1 MRIAFALGLVV
12 TGALVMTMAC
22 SSAGGSSSSRRD
34 GGSKKDMTGGDMS
47 EEDPP
52 DLSGTPQDFS
62 TNNGSLV
69 ITSFT
74 ASPSTSTSESPIT
87 FNAVVETASGDEVVS
102 IAITDTNQTVTY
114 GTMSSTGFAGSYSK
128 SLSWAQISAAQDLTF
143 TGGASRTFKVVV
155 VTANDETAQKTTTVA
170 FSCDGL
176 AGCSGQCVDTAG
188 SDNSNCGGC
197 GIPCSGTCSFGAC
210 GTGGT
215 PMLGACVAVSSAT
228 TRTCSDVCSDQ
239 AKSCV
244 TGGCS
249 GTTFSYFF
257 NATCGTQQGTSS
269 ASCTTTFSA
278 VGLSIIDSDTVKC
291 CCQ

>member
-12 TGALVMTMAC
+12 AGAVGMTAC

-34 GGSKKDMTGGDMS
+34 GGVKKDMSQGGDMAGD
-47 EEDPP
+47 EDPP
-52 DLSGTPQDFS
+52 DLSGTSPDFS
-62 TNNGSLV
+62 TPGSLV
-69 ITSFT
+69 ITSFS
-74 ASPSTSTSESPIT
+74 ASPSTSTSEAPIT
-87 FNAVVETASGDEVVS
+87 FSAVVETASGDEVVS

-128 SLSWAQISAAQDLTF
+128 TLTWAQISAAQDLTF

-176 AGCSGQCVDTAG
+176 SGCSGQCVDTAG
-188 SDNSNCGGC
+188 SDTNNCGGC
-197 GIPCSGTCSFGAC
+197 GVFCSGTCSFGEC

-215 PMLGACVAVSSAT
+215 PTLSECASVSSAS
-228 TRTCSDVCSDQ
+228 TRSCTDVCADQ
-239 AKSCV
+239 VKTCV

-249 GTTFSYFF
+249 GSTFAYYF
-257 NATCGTQQGTSS
+257 NTSCGTQQGTSS
-269 ASCTTTFSA
+269 ASCSTKFGSA
-278 VGLSIIDSDTVKC
+278 GLSIIDSDTVKC

>member
-1 MRIAFALGLVV
+1 
-12 TGALVMTMAC
+12 
-22 SSAGGSSSSRRD
+22 
-34 GGSKKDMTGGDMS
+34 MS
-47 EEDPP
+47 GEDPP
-52 DLSGTPQDFS
+52 DLSGNPQDFS

-74 ASPSTSTSESPIT
+74 ASPSSSTSEAPVT

-188 SDNSNCGGC
+188 SDSNNCGGC
-197 GIPCSGTCSFGAC
+197 GVPCSGTCSFGEC

-215 PMLGACVAVSSAT
+215 PTLTSCSTSYSGSETCNSICSGLGKTCSTGCSTSSSIYFNGCGAT
-228 TRTCSDVCSDQ
+228 TPT
-239 AKSCV
+239 AI
-244 TGGCS
+244 
-249 GTTFSYFF
+249 
-257 NATCGTQQGTSS
+257 
-269 ASCTTTFSA
+269 SCTQTLTGAGYSTGFGDGAS
-278 VGLSIIDSDTVKC
+278 C